1 MLRVAVVQKRS
12 VKLNKCKFA
21 PHFLSSPYDDSM
33 ILPDLIIHFFQNK
46 LFIALVQMV
55 KNKI

>member
-21 PHFLSSPYDDSM
+21 PYFLSFPYEDRM
-33 ILPDLIIHFFQNK
+33 ILPDLFIFSQDK